1 MTGKRILWIL
11 VIAALFAALAR
22 FFLFDTYRVASDAM
36 AEFQA
41 KGDRLLVE
49 KWSLGAR
56 LPQAIKWPFIKDKAK
71 SRWILSEKVNR
82 LPGLSNI
89 HREDL
94 LVFNQPLGKASEPV
108 NLRPVL
114 LSRCVGLPGDFVR
127 LDGTSLYVNEAP
139 KPRSVDALFCYH
151 YWPAQNALVEE
162 AFKAAGMQRPLLTR
176 NDTGFLFMP
185 QLEYMRLLIAHPIL
199 KVALKPYASTMDNL
213 STLVPYRGYTIPLD
227 RRSME
232 TWQALINSHEGVS
245 LTEAKDSSW
254 LLNGVAAAQYTF
266 KQDYY
271 VVLNDHQGYLN
282 DSRRFGLVPASH
294 VIGRASLLL
303 FSPEKK
309 HLFQRLR

>member
-22 FFLFDTYRVASDAM
+22 LFLLDTYRVASEAM
-36 AEFQA
+36 TEFQA

-56 LPQAIKWPFIKDKAK
+56 MPQAIKWPLIKNKTK
-71 SRWILSEKVNR
+71 SRWILSKNIKR
-82 LPGLSNI
+82 LPGLSTL
-89 HREDL
+89 HRDDL
-94 LVFNQPLGKASEPV
+94 LVFNQPQSKASEPI
-108 NLRPVL
+108 NLSPVL

-127 LDGTSLYVNEAP
+127 LDGTSLFINEAP
-139 KPRSVDALFCYH
+139 KPRSVDALFCYR
-151 YWPAQNALVEE
+151 YWPAQNALVED
-162 AFKAAGMQRPLLTR
+162 ALKAAGMQRPLLTR
-176 NDTGFLFMP
+176 NDTGFIFMP
-185 QLEYMRLLIAHPIL
+185 QLEYMRLLIAQPIL
-199 KVALKPYASTMDNL
+199 KVALKPYLSAMDNL

-232 TWQALINSHEGVS
+232 TWQTLINAHEGVT

-282 DSRRFGLVPASH
+282 DSRRFGLIPASH

-309 HLFQRLR
+309 RLFQRLR

>member
-22 FFLFDTYRVASDAM
+22 LFLLDTYRVASEAM
-36 AEFQA
+36 TEFQA

-56 LPQAIKWPFIKDKAK
+56 MPQAIKWPLIKNKTK
-71 SRWILSEKVNR
+71 SRWILSKNIKR
-82 LPGLSNI
+82 LPGLSTL
-89 HREDL
+89 HRDDL
-94 LVFNQPLGKASEPV
+94 LVFNQPQSKASEPI
-108 NLRPVL
+108 NLSPVL

-127 LDGTSLYVNEAP
+127 LDGTSLFINEAP
-139 KPRSVDALFCYH
+139 KPRSVDALFCYR
-151 YWPAQNALVEE
+151 YWPAQNALVED
-162 AFKAAGMQRPLLTR
+162 ALKTAGMQRPLLTR
-176 NDTGFLFMP
+176 NDTGFIFMP
-185 QLEYMRLLIAHPIL
+185 QLEYMRLLIAQPIL
-199 KVALKPYASTMDNL
+199 KVALKPYLSAMDNL

-232 TWQALINSHEGVS
+232 TWQTLINAHEGVT

-282 DSRRFGLVPASH
+282 DSRRFGLIPASH

-309 HLFQRLR
+309 RLFQRLR

>member
-11 VIAALFAALAR
+11 VIAACIAAIARLALFE
-22 FFLFDTYRVASDAM
+22 TYRVASDAM
-36 AEFQA
+36 AESQS
-41 KGDRLLVE
+41 KSDRLLVE

-56 LPQAIKWPFIKDKAK
+56 LPQAVQWPFIKDKAK
-71 SRWILSEKVNR
+71 SRWWMSKQVHR
-82 LPGLSNI
+82 LPGLSNL

-94 LVFNQPLGKASEPV
+94 LVFNQPLENPDEPV

-127 LDGTSLYVNEAP
+127 MEGTNLYINEAP
-139 KPRSVDALFCYH
+139 KPRSVDALFCYQ

-162 AFKAAGMQRPLLTR
+162 ALCSAGMERPLITR

-185 QLEYMRLLIAHPIL
+185 QLEYLRLLVAQPIL
-199 KVALKPYASTMDNL
+199 KVALKPYLSPMDSL
-213 STLVPYRGYTIPLD
+213 STLVPYQGYTIPLD

-232 TWQALINSHEGVS
+232 AWQTLINAHEGVT
-245 LTEAKDSSW
+245 LTERDSTW
-254 LLNGVAAAQYTF
+254 LLNGVPASQYTF

-271 VVLNDHQGYLN
+271 AVLNDHQGYLN

-303 FSPEKK
+303 FSPERKR
-309 HLFQRLR
+309 LFQRLR

>member
-11 VIAALFAALAR
+11 VIAALIAALAR
-22 FFLFDTYRVASDAM
+22 LFLLDTYRVASDAM
-36 AEFQA
+36 AEFQV

-49 KWSLGAR
+49 KWSVGAR

-71 SRWILSEKVNR
+71 AQWVFSDKVNR

-94 LVFNQPLGKASEPV
+94 LVFNQPQTKASDPV

-114 LSRCVGLPGDFVR
+114 LSRCVGLPGDFIR
-127 LDGTSLYVNEAP
+127 LDGTNLFVNEAP
-139 KPRSVDALFCYH
+139 KPRSVDALFCYR

-162 AFKAAGMQRPLLTR
+162 SLKATGMNRPLLAR
-176 NDTGFLFMP
+176 NDTGFIFMP
-185 QLEYMRLLIAHPIL
+185 QLEYLRLLVAQPIL
-199 KVALKPYASTMDNL
+199 KVALKPYATELDNI
-213 STLVPYRGYTIPLD
+213 SILVPYRGYTIPLD

-232 TWQALINSHEGVS
+232 TWQTLINAHEGVT
-245 LTEAKDSSW
+245 LTEAKDSTW

-271 VVLNDHQGYLN
+271 VVLNDHQGYMN

-309 HLFQRLR
+309 RLFQRLR

>member
-94 LVFNQPLGKASEPV
+94 LVFNQPLSNASEPV

-114 LSRCVGLPGDFVR
+114 LSRCIGLPGDFIR

-232 TWQALINSHEGVS
+232 TWQALINAHEGIS

-254 LLNGVAAAQYTF
+254 LVNGVAAAQYTF

>member
-176 NDTGFLFMP
+176 NDTGFIFMP
-185 QLEYMRLLIAHPIL
+185 QLEFMRLLIAHPIL

-232 TWQALINSHEGVS
+232 TWQALINAHEGIS

-254 LLNGVAAAQYTF
+254 LVNGVAAAQYTF

>member
-1 MTGKRILWIL
+1 
-11 VIAALFAALAR
+11 
-22 FFLFDTYRVASDAM
+22 
-36 AEFQA
+36 
-41 KGDRLLVE
+41 
-49 KWSLGAR
+49 
-56 LPQAIKWPFIKDKAK
+56 
-71 SRWILSEKVNR
+71 
-82 LPGLSNI
+82 
-89 HREDL
+89 
-94 LVFNQPLGKASEPV
+94 VFNQPLGKASEPV

-176 NDTGFLFMP
+176 NDTGFIFMP
-185 QLEYMRLLIAHPIL
+185 QLEFMRLLIAHPIL

>member
-36 AEFQA
+36 AEFKA

-71 SRWILSEKVNR
+71 SRWILSEKVSR

-94 LVFNQPLGKASEPV
+94 LVFNQPLSNASEPV

-114 LSRCVGLPGDFVR
+114 LSRCIGLPGDFIR

-232 TWQALINSHEGVS
+232 TWQALINAHEGIS

-254 LLNGVAAAQYTF
+254 LVNGVAAAQYTF

>member
-232 TWQALINSHEGVS
+232 TWQALINAHEGIS